1 MNRTPNVSLTRRG
14 LVTGLGSAVVLAM
27 GGKELL
33 EFDEWEQRANVFIA
47 DAPSYEVDLEKVI
60 RGGLRELGIAQSQ
73 IKGKS
78 ILLKPNLVETSLGK
92 PQINT
97 NPLLI
102 RAAALVFRSLG
113 ARSVSVGE
121 GPGHC
126 RDAFLAIDEAQLYPI
141 LKEEKLPFVDLN
153 NDDLTPVPNRF
164 RESQLEKLWL
174 PASITS
180 ADLVVS
186 MPKIKTHHW
195 VGVTLS
201 MKNLFG
207 VMPGV
212 AYGWPKNV
220 LHFAGICP
228 SILDI
233 TAAVKPG
240 LAIVDGIVG
249 MEGDG
254 PIMGEARRLGVV
266 VMGANLPAVDATCTR
281 LMGFNPYRVGYLKA
295 ASGRLGPI
303 HEAHIRQR
311 GETIASRAQNFALLD
326 HPELALLRS

>member
-126 RDAFLAIDEAQLYPI
+126 RDAFLAIEKPSAILDQPHALANTLELPQHLKKPRSVPQTDQIQLHHHQNQ
-141 LKEEKLPFVDLN
+141 VGH
-153 NDDLTPVPNRF
+153 
-164 RESQLEKLWL
+164 LERGEIGRLQSL
-174 PASITS
+174 
-180 ADLVVS
+180 
-186 MPKIKTHHW
+186 
-195 VGVTLS
+195 
-201 MKNLFG
+201 
-207 VMPGV
+207 
-212 AYGWPKNV
+212 
-220 LHFAGICP
+220 AGIDDHRP
-228 SILDI
+228 
-233 TAAVKPG
+233 
-240 LAIVDGIVG
+240 VG
-249 MEGDG
+249 RSQQTQQTLKQFR
-254 PIMGEARRLGVV
+254 INRRRFV
-266 VMGANLPAVDATCTR
+266 
-281 LMGFNPYRVGYLKA
+281 
-295 ASGRLGPI
+295 
-303 HEAHIRQR
+303 
-311 GETIASRAQNFALLD
+311 
-326 HPELALLRS
+326 